1 MPQRFWTFFNLP
13 AVLLNPYNRT
23 PHHDL
28 CSCNL
33 MFCPLNVQVWSP
45 DYQRRGLQ
53 QPVSGPGAWSFSPAD
68 APGLPEGKIHLS
80 SFSDIILAVLLCSM
94 SLTACCLCC
103 SGDRLGLQ
111 VWLRC
116 QHIWPAVHLCEPS
129 QVSDITSNC
138 GPLTLKDLLNYTH
151 THTHTHTLYF
161 SFISWFSCLFFFL
174 CLLPVYRVLMLHL
187 KRFSFTP
194 FLQLEKLRY
203 PVELFRELLVT
214 SSQVRNNSPESKYKV
229 NMWSVCTGVL
239 YVCVVDCV
247 PPQADGWYSLVSVIS
262 HLGSGGEQGKM
273 MTRWHHTVT
282 FCGSSISFSDS
293 LFEHFC

>member
-28 CSCNL
+28 CSCHL

-151 THTHTHTLYF
+151 THTHTLLLLHLLVLM
-161 SFISWFSCLFFFL
+161 SFLLLVFTSCLQGADASSETFQ
-174 CLLPVYRVLMLHL
+174 LHSVPAAGEASIPSGAVQ
-187 KRFSFTP
+187 RAAGD
-194 FLQLEKLRY
+194 LQPGKKQLTW
-203 PVELFRELLVT
+203 V
-214 SSQVRNNSPESKYKV
+214 QIQSKHV
-229 NMWSVCTGVL
+229 
-239 YVCVVDCV
+239 VCVYWCFICV
-247 PPQADGWYSLVSVIS
+247 CCWLCSSSGWWLVQ
-262 HLGSGGEQGKM
+262 SGERHQPFRLWRG
-273 MTRWHHTVT
+273 TR
-282 FCGSSISFSDS
+282 
-293 LFEHFC
+293 